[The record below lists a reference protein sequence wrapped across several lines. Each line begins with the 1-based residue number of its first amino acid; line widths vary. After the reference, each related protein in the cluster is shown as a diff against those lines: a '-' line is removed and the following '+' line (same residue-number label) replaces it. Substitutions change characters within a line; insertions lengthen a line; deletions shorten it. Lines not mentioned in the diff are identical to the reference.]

1 MYAQRISLVY
11 ILCKKIWSTTITPP
25 YLCVYMQYMLVLY
38 ALQDCYMWF
47 ESYWWFNGM
56 RNYVEL
62 HHNSFNSISICKH
75 TYIQTL
81 NGGMINKWSTKIE
94 HIYLNSCKSRRNYFP
109 FETFIGMNQHLTP
122 TVYVALK
129 LKPRPKYV
137 IQVNNTFCTLTVISF
152 TCRFIDIGYFGG
164 VFLSKCTVFIFG
176 IKTQ

>member
-1 MYAQRISLVY
+1 MYICNICWFCMLY
-11 ILCKKIWSTTITPP
+11 KIVTCGLNLIGDSMVW
-25 YLCVYMQYMLVLY
+25 
-38 ALQDCYMWF
+38 
-47 ESYWWFNGM
+47 E
-56 RNYVEL
+56 
-62 HHNSFNSISICKH
+62 SFNSISICKH

-109 FETFIGMNQHLTP
+109 FETFIGMNQQLTP

-152 TCRFIDIGYFGG
+152 TCRFIDVGYFGG
-164 VFLSKCTVFIFG
+164 FFSLKMHGFHIWHQSTM
-176 IKTQ
+176 TLL

>member
-1 MYAQRISLVY
+1 MHAQIISLVY
-11 ILCKKIWSTTITPP
+11 ILCKKIWSLTITPP

-94 HIYLNSCKSRRNYFP
+94 HIYLNSCKSKRNYFP
-109 FETFIGMNQHLTP
+109 FETFIGMNQPHPNRVSRTKIETETEIRHSGKQYQL
-122 TVYVALK
+122 YFN
-129 LKPRPKYV
+129 RY
-137 IQVNNTFCTLTVISF
+137 
-152 TCRFIDIGYFGG
+152 FIY
-164 VFLSKCTVFIFG
+164 L
-176 IKTQ
+176 